1 MVNVIQR
8 QYLVHKMYLKNWNAT
23 NFDHLKT
30 KFMQQ
35 KLYIYNKNK
44 ENIMA
49 TVDLRNTVKEY
60 IDTADI
66 RLLKMIKALA
76 ESYQNDEQELMLSE
90 EQYRKIDKRRE
101 AHLKGESKSFTW
113 EQVKQNA
120 RNAG

>member
-1 MVNVIQR
+1 MKLQLHWQIIICMLLGTITGVYFNSID
-8 QYLVHKMYLKNWNAT
+8 YTT
-23 NFDHLKT
+23 NN
-30 KFMQQ
+30 
-35 KLYIYNKNK
+35 LYALI
-44 ENIMA
+44 ILLG
-49 TVDLRNTVKEY
+49 D
-60 IDTADI
+60 IFI